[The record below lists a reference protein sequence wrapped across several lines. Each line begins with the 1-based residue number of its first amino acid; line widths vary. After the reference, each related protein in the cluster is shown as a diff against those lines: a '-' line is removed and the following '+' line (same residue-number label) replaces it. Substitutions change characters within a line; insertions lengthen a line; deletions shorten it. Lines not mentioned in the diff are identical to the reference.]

1 MEYAVILPS
10 LWSYIQ
16 SFGETRAW
24 WLGVVLTSFSIANMF
39 ASPFF
44 GWGYLGVRQLALPP
58 PPACSVKIAS
68 PPYLIHSM

>member
-1 MEYAVILPS
+1 VEYAVILPS

-44 GWGYLGVRQLALPP
+44 G
-58 PPACSVKIAS
+58 
-68 PPYLIHSM
+68 